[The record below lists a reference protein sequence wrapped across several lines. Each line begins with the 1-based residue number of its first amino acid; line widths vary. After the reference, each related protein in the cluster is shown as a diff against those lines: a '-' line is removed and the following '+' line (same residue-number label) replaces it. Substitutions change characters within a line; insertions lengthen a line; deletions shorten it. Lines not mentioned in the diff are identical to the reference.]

1 MKTKTYFIL
10 CLLLGMGLTQLS
22 AQEIPLPPNGETG
35 SVSLYF
41 DWDGY
46 FIPDVPVNCDG
57 VVTDYLSGNLTYH
70 QTSHFQNGVNNWC
83 KQQVSGELISQ
94 NTGEV
99 FKVKDIWKGDHIAL
113 FGTGHINLVGSK
125 GSRYLLN
132 YTFDMASGIQTNTFV
147 KAVCVCE

>member
-1 MKTKTYFIL
+1 MKTKTFLLL
-10 CLLLGMGLTQLS
+10 CLFLGIGLTQLS
-22 AQEIPLPPNGETG
+22 AQDIPLPPNGETG

-41 DWDGY
+41 EWYGY
-46 FIPDVPVNCDG
+46 FIPDVPVNCDD
-57 VVTDYLSGNLTYH
+57 VVTDFLRGDLTYH
-70 QTSHFQNGVNNWC
+70 QTSHFQNGVYIWC

-99 FKVKDIWKGDHIAL
+99 FKIKDIWKGDHIAW

-125 GSRYLLN
+125 GSRYLLT
-132 YTFDMASGIQTNTFV
+132 YTYDMLGGEQTNTFV